1 MFILLVVEVS
11 RQLIL
16 SLMISHEVGVI
27 RLFLVVDNH
36 SLYVCEHVLSLSKT
50 AIFHLA
56 FLDALHSHSFFV
68 LYIDRTAAII
78 LLIATSTASSDILVH
93 VRLHLLVTYGV
104 RILLYDWPSVL

>member
-50 AIFHLA
+50 TIFHLA

-104 RILLYDWPSVL
+104 RILRYDWPSVL